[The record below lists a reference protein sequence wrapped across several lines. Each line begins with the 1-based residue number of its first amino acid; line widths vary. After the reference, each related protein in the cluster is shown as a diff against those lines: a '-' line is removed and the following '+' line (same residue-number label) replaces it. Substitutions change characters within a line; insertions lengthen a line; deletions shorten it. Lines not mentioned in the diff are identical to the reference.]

1 MSKRKITFELYSY
14 GIYSEWQRDSSQI
27 PKLLEITNR
36 IPVREGV
43 EFGYVLN
50 IKGAKGRTLNYRI
63 DHPVFLDGEGMVAP
77 PFEGEY
83 FINSND
89 YAFFL
94 GDTVWLPLED
104 KAGEWILTTWL
115 DGKLLAS
122 KKLLLYLE

>member
-1 MSKRKITFELYSY
+1 MSKRKITSELNSY

-36 IPVREGV
+36 IPVREGI

-63 DHPVFLDGEGMVAP
+63 DHPVFLDEKGLVAP

-83 FINSND
+83 FVNSND

-94 GDTVWLPLED
+94 GDTVWIPLED
-104 KAGEWILTTWL
+104 KVGEWILTTWL